1 MALYEQLLINGL
13 VTGGIYVLV
22 AIGLTIV
29 FGVLNVVN
37 FAHGEFYMLGGYF
50 ALLVGITVG
59 APLPVAL
66 VAAMAGGAAVGII
79 TERLVFRPTQGQLR
93 SDTII
98 SSFGLAVVLQNASL
112 LILGP
117 QPKLITTSM
126 GRTVVK
132 IFDAYVSLQRIII
145 PAIAAVL
152 VGLLHV
158 LLRYTWMGRTLRAVS
173 QQPTVA
179 SIVGVD
185 VDRVA
190 MIAFGVASA
199 MAAGAG
205 ALMGTI
211 FLMQPTIGGAIT
223 LKAFTVVIL
232 GGMGNVN
239 GVIGAGLLL
248 GVVESFAA
256 GLVGN
261 QWKDIVA
268 FALVIAVLMLRPQGL
283 FNIKS
288 ARA

>member
-1 MALYEQLLINGL
+1 
-13 VTGGIYVLV
+13 
-22 AIGLTIV
+22 
-29 FGVLNVVN
+29 
-37 FAHGEFYMLGGYF
+37 
-50 ALLVGITVG
+50 
-59 APLPVAL
+59 
-66 VAAMAGGAAVGII
+66 
-79 TERLVFRPTQGQLR
+79 
-93 SDTII
+93 
-98 SSFGLAVVLQNASL
+98 
-112 LILGP
+112 
-117 QPKLITTSM
+117 
-126 GRTVVK
+126 
-132 IFDAYVSLQRIII
+132 
-145 PAIAAVL
+145 
-152 VGLLHV
+152 
-158 LLRYTWMGRTLRAVS
+158 
-173 QQPTVA
+173 
-179 SIVGVD
+179 
-185 VDRVA
+185 
-190 MIAFGVASA
+190 MIAFGLAGA